1 MTASGGARRRP
12 IVGGNWKMHF
22 DRAQARALLAELRAE
37 LDGLEGVDVVIC
49 PPAPWLGD
57 AADLLAGSTLRV
69 GAQNAHWEPHGA
81 FTGEVGAAMLIGTA
95 AHVMVGHSE
104 RRHVFGETDAEAG
117 RKLAALLELAL
128 EPILAVGEVQAE
140 REAGATRDVLRR
152 QLDAAFA
159 DVGRIPE
166 GFVIAYEPVWAIGTG
181 LTATPAIAQS
191 TIADL
196 RAMVGERFGP
206 DAAAACRVQY
216 GGSVNAG
223 NIVELA
229 RQPDIDGALVGGA
242 SLRADS
248 FAAICRAVAEAAA

>member
-1 MTASGGARRRP
+1 MASSAAARRRP

-22 DRAQARALLAELRAE
+22 DRSHARALLGELRGE

-57 AADLLAGSTLRV
+57 AADLLAGSTLHV
-69 GAQNAHWEPHGA
+69 GAQNAHWEPQGA
-81 FTGEVGAAMLIGTA
+81 FTGEVGVAMLIGTA
-95 AHVMVGHSE
+95 SHVIVGHSE

-117 RKLAALLELAL
+117 RKLAALLGLAL
-128 EPILAVGEVQAE
+128 DPILAVGEVQAE

-159 DVGRIPE
+159 DVDRLPE

-181 LTATPAIAQS
+181 LTATPEIAQS
-191 TIADL
+191 TIADV

-206 DAAAACRVQY
+206 DTAEACRIQY
-216 GGSVNAG
+216 GGSVNAD
-223 NIVELA
+223 NIAELA
-229 RQPDIDGALVGGA
+229 GQPDIDGALVGRA
-242 SLRADS
+242 SLRAGS
-248 FAAICRAVAEAAA
+248 FAGICRAVAEAAA